1 MSYYF
6 INLWIQLM
14 FDCSINRYFTMRK
27 ASFILLML
35 LCVSVFS
42 CSPKENKNEL
52 LKEKV
57 IQVHDEVMP
66 KIGELKAYQ
75 KKLNELAENLEQSED
90 SADIEKAAALKE
102 VAAECEQA
110 YDGMFVW
117 MRQFDVDLE
126 EMSEEEAKLYL
137 EEQLEKVGKVKNGI
151 LQALRESEALL

>member
-90 SADIEKAAALKE
+90 SADIEKAAAFKE
-102 VAAECEQA
+102 VAAYC
-110 YDGMFVW
+110 
-117 MRQFDVDLE
+117 
-126 EMSEEEAKLYL
+126 
-137 EEQLEKVGKVKNGI
+137 
-151 LQALRESEALL
+151 